1 MIENSLP
8 PLIKT
13 VTCAVTGHRNIP
25 DNLDFNAV
33 VEELKNIVSLGYEY
47 FLDGLALGFDSV
59 CFRALE
65 LLRESGEKVKIV
77 GVMPCAD
84 QSRNFTKEQKA
95 EYERMKK
102 SADVLLGDTRTYF
115 RGCMLMRNDFLVN
128 NSSLIFA
135 GYSGIKRGGTY
146 YTIKRA
152 AGKGVD
158 VRFFAFNERK
168 Q

>member
-8 PLIKT
+8 PFIKT
-13 VTCAVTGHRNIP
+13 VTCAITGHRNIP
-25 DNLDFNAV
+25 DDLDFNAV
-33 VEELKNIVSLGYEY
+33 VEQLKNIVRLGYEY
-47 FLDGLALGFDSV
+47 FLDGLALGFDST

-102 SADVLLGDTRTYF
+102 SADILLGDERNYF
-115 RGCMLMRNDFLVN
+115 RGCMLVRDDFLVN

-152 AGKGVD
+152 AEKGVE
-158 VRFFAFNERK
+158 VRFFALSEREV
-168 Q
+168 

>member
-8 PLIKT
+8 PLIKN
-13 VTCAVTGHRNIP
+13 VTCAVTGHRDIP
-25 DNLDFNAV
+25 DDLDFNAV
-33 VEELKNIVSLGYEY
+33 AEELKKIARSGYEY

-65 LLRESGEKVKIV
+65 LLRASGENVKIV
-77 GVMPCAD
+77 GVTPCAD

-102 SADVLLGDTRTYF
+102 SADILLEENRTYF
-115 RGCMLMRNDFLVN
+115 RGCMLLRDDFLVN
-128 NSSLIFA
+128 NSSLVFA

-146 YTIKRA
+146 YTIKKA
-152 AGKGVD
+152 AEKGVE
-158 VRFFAFNERK
+158 VRFFALRREV
-168 Q
+168 